1 MTYLKSTRSDFYPD
15 IELTEL
21 SALQRLQY
29 LEYLSEEESFLQD
42 NNKDMGPAKVS
53 AMNIRIS
60 ARLVA
65 LSLMKTKSPD
75 IDPLDEGS
83 TKDAILELQR
93 EILSQWSWEGIA
105 ASALL
110 VRQLS
115 SMLPPE
121 NKPDESEAAVEEDA
135 SAEKR

>member
-1 MTYLKSTRSDFYPD
+1 MTYLKSARSDFYPD

-29 LEYLSEEESFLQD
+29 LEYLSEEESFLQGD
-42 NNKDMGPAKVS
+42 NKDMGPAKVS

-65 LSLMKTKSPD
+65 LSLMKTKRQD
-75 IDPLDEGS
+75 IDPLDEES
-83 TKDAILELQR
+83 TKNAILELQR

-121 NKPDESEAAVEEDA
+121 NKPDKPEAAVEEDT